1 MEDLT
6 EDSLT
11 AATIAQMAT
20 TEDPR
25 LREIMAAAV
34 KHLHAFAREVS
45 LTPEEWLT
53 GIKFMTAVGAACTP
67 HRQEFILLSDTLG
80 LSRMVNILHD
90 GRAETVGTETSLLGP
105 FYRQNAPQLAL
116 GDSIA
121 REPGP
126 EEICY
131 FGRILDAGG
140 APLPGATVEVWQTDP
155 DGAYDLQAR
164 EPGVMDWRAQF
175 RTDAEGRYWFRATVP
190 FGYTIPMDGPVGGM
204 IRAQGRHGC
213 RPAHTHF
220 LIGAPGYRE
229 LVTAVYFG
237 SDPYIDSD
245 VVFGV
250 SNALIVEPKHGVPG
264 SPFPALRSI
273 QYDFTVARAAEG
285 EATSRVGADPASLV
299 VA

>member
-1 MEDLT
+1 
-6 EDSLT
+6 
-11 AATIAQMAT
+11 
-20 TEDPR
+20 
-25 LREIMAAAV
+25 
-34 KHLHAFAREVS
+34 
-45 LTPEEWLT
+45 
-53 GIKFMTAVGAACTP
+53 
-67 HRQEFILLSDTLG
+67 
-80 LSRMVNILHD
+80 
-90 GRAETVGTETSLLGP
+90 
-105 FYRQNAPQLAL
+105 
-116 GDSIA
+116 
-121 REPGP
+121 
-126 EEICY
+126 
-131 FGRILDAGG
+131 
-140 APLPGATVEVWQTDP
+140 
-155 DGAYDLQAR
+155 
-164 EPGVMDWRAQF
+164 
-175 RTDAEGRYWFRATVP
+175 
-190 FGYTIPMDGPVGGM
+190 MDGPVGGM